1 MPSKIWCIFP
11 SSILTASKNVFIII
25 FVNSVNHFKPLATR
39 FALTYASRSIEFF
52 FLFLVLPGFSN
63 NTADL
68 SKYDWTKVVAVLRLL
83 FEVAVQHVARIL
95 SNDIRHLHDAH
106 ERGECATLVDVSALA
121 QPHDVFVLGVLEGS

>member
-1 MPSKIWCIFP
+1 
-11 SSILTASKNVFIII
+11 
-25 FVNSVNHFKPLATR
+25 VNHFKPLATR

-52 FLFLVLPGFSN
+52 FLFLVVPGFSN

-106 ERGECATLVDVSALA
+106 ERGECATLVDISALA